1 MTTTD
6 QKLDAIYNKVN
17 AIEVNLAVAVT
28 YQKVHDE
35 KIKKHE
41 GKIDTLE
48 ASRNQEIGKRTVWAT
63 FFGLVG
69 GAIMWLIK
77 HLSTNQ

>member
-1 MTTTD
+1 MTPD

-41 GKIDTLE
+41 DKIEVLE
-48 ASRNQEIGKRTVWAT
+48 ATRNQSIGKKTLLSLL
-63 FFGLVG
+63 FGSIG
-69 GAIMWLIK
+69 GAIVAAVK
-77 HLSTNQ
+77 HFSN